1 MLFVNNNVE
10 SVVDFLVNNN
20 VGQEVLAND
29 AEPAMQSLTDENNSI
44 PWENEPDLQKDRD
57 SPRC

>member
-44 PWENEPDLQKDRD
+44 P
-57 SPRC
+57 